1 MKREV
6 SALALADEQVEE
18 VAALLRALGEPSRLR
33 ILRALWERPATVGA
47 IVDATGMKQANVSK
61 QLALLH
67 SAGIVARTRQG
78 TSIIYRIALPI
89 VRDLC
94 ALVCRGADEIALR
107 KAS

>member
-1 MKREV
+1 M
-6 SALALADEQVEE
+6 ALADEQVEE

-61 QLALLH
+61 QLALLY
-67 SAGIVARTRQG
+67 SAGIVARNRQG
-78 TSIIYRIALPI
+78 TSIIYHIALPI

-94 ALVCRGADEIALR
+94 ALVCQGADEIAMR

>member
-1 MKREV
+1 M
-6 SALALADEQVEE
+6 ALADEQVDD

-61 QLALLH
+61 QLALLY

-78 TSIIYRIALPI
+78 TTIIYRIALPI

-94 ALVCRGADEIALR
+94 ALVCQGADEIALR